1 MSIVVISGPSGAGK
15 STIINKASEHI
26 GSFYFSISTTTRL
39 PRAGEM
45 NGREY
50 FFVTKEEFEADIE
63 EGSFLE
69 YAKVHD
75 NYYGTS
81 LKPVLNALNEG
92 KLVIF
97 DIDVQGH
104 KLVQQ
109 KLSKITTS
117 VFITPPS
124 LSELEN
130 RLKNRSLDNEETI
143 MRRLE
148 NAKKEIKSIKEYD
161 YIIINDDIQKATKE
175 FISVCNSA
183 RLKLNDDE
191 IDKII
196 SFWEKS

>member
-15 STIINKASEHI
+15 STIINEASKYI
-26 GSFYFSISTTTRL
+26 GSFYFSISTTTRA
-39 PRAGEM
+39 PRAGEE

-50 FFVTKEEFEADIE
+50 YFVTKEEFESDIKD
-63 EGSFLE
+63 GSFLE

-81 LKPVLNALNEG
+81 LKPVINALNEG
-92 KLVIF
+92 RLVIF

-104 KLVQQ
+104 KMVRE
-109 KLSKITTS
+109 KLNKITTS

-124 LSELEN
+124 LRELEF
-130 RLKNRSLDNEETI
+130 RLKNRSLDDDEI
-143 MRRLE
+143 IKRRLK
-148 NAKKEIKSIKEYD
+148 NAKKEIGSIKEYD
-161 YIIINDDIQKATKE
+161 YIIINEDIEKAARE

-183 RLKLNDDE
+183 RLKLSNEE

-196 SFWEKS
+196 TFWEKS

>member
-15 STIINKASEHI
+15 STIINKSIEHI

-39 PRAGEM
+39 PRAGEV

-50 FFVTKEEFEADIE
+50 FFVTKEEFEADIK
-63 EGSFLE
+63 EGNFLE
-69 YAKVHD
+69 FAQVHD

-104 KLVQQ
+104 ALVQE
-109 KLSKITTS
+109 KLSKTTTS

-124 LSELEN
+124 LSELEF
-130 RLKNRSLDNEETI
+130 RLKNRSLDNEENI
-143 MRRLE
+143 KRRLE

-161 YIIINDDIQKATKE
+161 YIIINDDIEKATKE

-183 RLKLNDDE
+183 RLKLSDEE

>member
-50 FFVTKEEFEADIE
+50 FFVTKEEFEADIK
-63 EGSFLE
+63 EGNFLE

-104 KLVQQ
+104 KLVQE

-143 MRRLE
+143 TRRLE

-161 YIIINDDIQKATKE
+161 YIIINDDIEKATKE

-183 RLKLNDDE
+183 RLKLSDDE
-191 IDKII
+191 IDKTI

>member
-63 EGSFLE
+63 EGNFLE

-81 LKPVLNALNEG
+81 LKPVLNALNED

-104 KLVQQ
+104 KLVQE

-143 MRRLE
+143 TRRLE

-161 YIIINDDIQKATKE
+161 YIIINDDIEKATKE

-183 RLKLNDDE
+183 RLKLSDDE

>member
-15 STIINKASEHI
+15 STIINKSIEHI

-39 PRAGEM
+39 PRAGEV

-50 FFVTKEEFEADIE
+50 FFVTKEEFEADIK
-63 EGSFLE
+63 EGNFLE
-69 YAKVHD
+69 FAQVHD

-104 KLVQQ
+104 ALVQK
-109 KLSKITTS
+109 KLSKTTTS

-124 LSELEN
+124 LSELEF
-130 RLKNRSLDNEETI
+130 RLKNRSLDSEENI
-143 MRRLE
+143 KRRLE

-183 RLKLNDDE
+183 RLKLSDEE

>member
-63 EGSFLE
+63 EGNFLE

-81 LKPVLNALNEG
+81 LKPALNALNED

-104 KLVQQ
+104 KLVQE

-143 MRRLE
+143 TRRLE

-161 YIIINDDIQKATKE
+161 YIIINDDIEKATKE

-183 RLKLNDDE
+183 RLKLSDDE

>member
-15 STIINKASEHI
+15 STIINNASEHI

-39 PRAGEM
+39 PRIGET
-45 NGREY
+45 NGKEY
-50 FFVTKEEFEADIE
+50 YFVTKEEFEDDIK
-63 EGSFLE
+63 EGNFLE

-81 LKPVLNALNEG
+81 LKPVTNALNDG

-104 KLVQQ
+104 KLVRE
-109 KLSKITTS
+109 KLSKVTTS

-124 LSELEN
+124 LSELEF
-130 RLKNRSLDNEETI
+130 RLKNRSLDNEENI
-143 MRRLE
+143 KRRLE
-148 NAKKEIKSIKEYD
+148 NATKEIKSIKEYD
-161 YIIINDDIQKATKE
+161 YIIINDDIHKATDE

-183 RLKLNDDE
+183 RLKLDNEE
-191 IDKII
+191 IEKII

>member
-50 FFVTKEEFEADIE
+50 FFVTKEEFEADIK
-63 EGSFLE
+63 EGNFLE

-104 KLVQQ
+104 KLVQE

-143 MRRLE
+143 TRRLE

-161 YIIINDDIQKATKE
+161 YIIINDDIDRATDE
-175 FISVCNSA
+175 FISVCNVA
-183 RLKLNDDE
+183 KLKLSDE
-191 IDKII
+191 SIDKII
-196 SFWEKS
+196 FSWEKS

>member
-26 GSFYFSISTTTRL
+26 GSFYFSISTTTRA
-39 PRAGEM
+39 PRVGEV
-45 NGREY
+45 NGRED
-50 FFVTKEEFEADIE
+50 FFVTKEEFEDDIK
-63 EGSFLE
+63 EGNFLE
-69 YAKVHD
+69 FAKVHD

-104 KLVQQ
+104 KLVRE
-109 KLSKITTS
+109 KLNKITTS
-117 VFITPPS
+117 IFITPPN
-124 LSELEN
+124 LCELEL
-130 RLKNRSLDNEETI
+130 RLKNRSLDDDEI
-143 MRRLE
+143 IKRRLE
-148 NAKKEIKSIKEYD
+148 NAKKEIRSIKEYD
-161 YIIINDDIQKATKE
+161 YVIINDDIDRAAKE
-175 FISVCNSA
+175 FVSVCNAA
-183 RLKLNDDE
+183 RLKLSNEE

>member
-15 STIINKASEHI
+15 STIINNASEHI

-39 PRAGEM
+39 PRIGET
-45 NGREY
+45 NGKEY
-50 FFVTKEEFEADIE
+50 YFVTKEEFEDDIK
-63 EGSFLE
+63 EGNFLE

-81 LKPVLNALNEG
+81 LKPVTNALNDG

-104 KLVQQ
+104 KLVRE

-124 LSELEN
+124 LSELEF
-130 RLKNRSLDNEETI
+130 RLKNRSLDNEENI
-143 MRRLE
+143 KRRLE
-148 NAKKEIKSIKEYD
+148 NATKEIKSIKEYD
-161 YIIINDDIQKATKE
+161 YIIINDDIHKATDE
-175 FISVCNSA
+175 FIFVCNSA
-183 RLKLNDDE
+183 RLKLDNEE
-191 IDKII
+191 IEKII

>member
-39 PRAGEM
+39 PRTGEM

>member
-39 PRAGEM
+39 PRAGEV

-130 RLKNRSLDNEETI
+130 RLKNRSLDDKETI
-143 MRRLE
+143 IRRLE

-161 YIIINDDIQKATKE
+161 YIIINDDIQKATKD

-183 RLKLNDDE
+183 RLKLSDDE